1 MLLNETRWKLI
12 IAEKIYEQV
21 DFQNKMR
28 KNVFIKFNFAE
39 TFFFIQKRLEI
50 LNKHLIFMK

>member
-12 IAEKIYEQV
+12 IVEKIYEQV
-21 DFQNKMR
+21 GFQNKMR

-39 TFFFIQKRLEI
+39 TFFFCSKKAGNIKQTFSYL
-50 LNKHLIFMK
+50 